1 MWVSEETFKVQP
13 LSTPTARRHLRQL
26 LLLAPG
32 PPLAAP
38 GLSRVCF
45 PARWGDGRGMLRSL
59 GDSGGGWVEGG
70 SKEGIVLLLFLSPP
84 GPWKQVSW
92 AGPQQKGNYPHC
104 LTPGAPLSEA
114 SSG

>member
-1 MWVSEETFKVQP
+1 M
-13 LSTPTARRHLRQL
+13 
-26 LLLAPG
+26 
-32 PPLAAP
+32 
-38 GLSRVCF
+38 
-45 PARWGDGRGMLRSL
+45 
-59 GDSGGGWVEGG
+59 EGG